1 MTAWGRYRGIVA
13 GALGLAACLLLVLS
27 PSASAQSPEAGLAEA
42 EARAAAAE
50 TDATELAPVAR
61 LAEAKLEAAKEQAA
75 PVRLEAERAAD
86 RVAATEASLRRT
98 HLHAIA
104 TVRKAEEERSDA
116 AKDHDEEVASGVGVG
131 VAALVLALIALAWG
145 WFRASKAVAYLAR
158 IQLGQAI
165 GLCVGGGFVAVLVGA
180 AIGSA
185 GGLAE
190 AAGVAISSLGLM
202 LPVTLLLGR
211 HSAEVQRGRA
221 KPVLGRERVPVRATQ
236 VTAALL
242 AVLFFFGLGS
252 ALFAGEAESDEISS
266 KTRELAEDEEPSS
279 QALLNAEHEATE
291 LEGEA
296 APLLAA
302 VRRRQADLDA
312 VERQLGKAASR
323 LSDAERSARGFARQ
337 LLVIEKREVR
347 EREREER
354 AAAKLVAREEREA
367 REEAEAAE
375 EEAAEEC
382 NPNYSS
388 CLDPYASDYDCEGG
402 SGDGPLYTGTVEVT
416 GYDEYG
422 LDDDG
427 DGIGC
432 DLG

>member
-1 MTAWGRYRGIVA
+1 MMAVA
-13 GALGLAACLLLVLS
+13 LSLAAYLLLALS
-27 PSASAQSPEAGLAEA
+27 PSASAQGAEASLADA
-42 EARAAAAE
+42 EARATAAE
-50 TDATELAPVAR
+50 TDATELEPVAR
-61 LAEAKLEAAKEQAA
+61 LAEAKLEAAREQAA
-75 PVRLEAERAAD
+75 PVRLQAERAAD

-98 HLHAIA
+98 HLHAVA
-104 TVRKAEEERSDA
+104 TVRKVEEERSDA
-116 AKDHDEEVASGVGVG
+116 AKDHDEEVASGVGFA

-145 WFRASKAVAYLAR
+145 WFRASAAVAYLAR

-185 GGLAE
+185 GGPAE
-190 AAGVAISSLGLM
+190 AVDIAILSLGLM
-202 LPVTLLLGR
+202 LPVALLLGR

-236 VTAALL
+236 VIAAFFALL
-242 AVLFFFGLGS
+242 FFSGLGS
-252 ALFAGEAESDEISS
+252 ALFAGKAESGEITS
-266 KTRELAEDEEPSS
+266 KTRELAEDEEPTN
-279 QALLNAEHEATE
+279 QALINAEDKATE
-291 LEGEA
+291 LEGKA

-302 VRRRQADLDA
+302 ARRRQADLDA
-312 VERQLGKAASR
+312 IERQLGKAESR
-323 LSDAERSARGFARQ
+323 LSDAVRDARGFARQ
-337 LLVIEKREVR
+337 LLVIERREIR
-347 EREREER
+347 EREEEER
-354 AAAKLVAREEREA
+354 AAAKLATREEREA
-367 REEAEAAE
+367 Q

-382 NPNYSS
+382 NPNYSG

-402 SGDGPLYTGTVEVT
+402 SGDGPLYTGTVEVI
-416 GYDEYG
+416 GYDEYE

>member
-1 MTAWGRYRGIVA
+1 MA
-13 GALGLAACLLLVLS
+13 GALSLAACLLLVLGS
-27 PSASAQSPEAGLAEA
+27 SASAQSTEADLAAA

-50 TDATELAPVAR
+50 TDATELEPVAR
-61 LAEAKLEAAKEQAA
+61 LAEAKLEAAREQAA
-75 PVRLEAERAAD
+75 PVQLEAERAAD
-86 RVAATEASLRRT
+86 RVAAIEASLRRT
-98 HLHAIA
+98 HLRAVA
-104 TVRKAEEERSDA
+104 SVRKVEEEHSDA
-116 AKDHDEEVASGVGVG
+116 AKDHDEEVASGVGFA

-145 WFRASKAVAYLAR
+145 WFRASAAVAYLAR

-165 GLCVGGGFVAVLVGA
+165 GLCVGGGFVAVFVGA

-190 AAGVAISSLGLM
+190 AVGVAILSLGLM
-202 LPVTLLLGR
+202 LPVALLLGR

-221 KPVLGRERVPVRATQ
+221 KAVLGRERVPVRATQ
-236 VTAALL
+236 VIAALFAL
-242 AVLFFFGLGS
+242 LFSIGLGS
-252 ALFAGEAESDEISS
+252 ALFAGEAKSGEITS

-279 QALLNAEHEATE
+279 QALIDAEDEAIR
-291 LEGEA
+291 LEGESE
-296 APLLAA
+296 PLLATI
-302 VRRRQADLDA
+302 RRRQANLDA
-312 VERQLGKAASR
+312 IELQLGKAESR
-323 LSDAERSARGFARQ
+323 LSDAERDARGFARQ
-337 LLVIEKREVR
+337 LLVIEKREIR
-347 EREREER
+347 EREEEER

-367 REEAEAAE
+367 REETEAAE

-382 NPNYSS
+382 NPNYSG
-388 CLDPYASDYDCEGG
+388 CLDPYASDYDCASG
-402 SGDGPLYTGTVEVT
+402 SGDGPLYTGTVEVI

>member
-1 MTAWGRYRGIVA
+1 MKAKGRHQGMVA
-13 GALGLAACLLLVLS
+13 VALSLASCLLLVLS
-27 PSASAQSPEAGLAEA
+27 PNAPAQGPEAGLADA

-50 TDATELAPVAR
+50 TDATELESVAR

-75 PVRLEAERAAD
+75 PVRSEAERAAD
-86 RVAATEASLRRT
+86 RVAATESSLRRT
-98 HLHAIA
+98 HRHAVA
-104 TVRKAEEERSDA
+104 TVRKVEEERSDA
-116 AKDHDEEVASGVGVG
+116 AKDHDEEVASGIGFA
-131 VAALVLALIALAWG
+131 VAALVLALITLAWG
-145 WFRASKAVAYLAR
+145 WFRASAAVAYLAR

-165 GLCVGGGFVAVLVGA
+165 GLCVGGGFAAVLVGA

-190 AAGVAISSLGLM
+190 AVGVAILSLGLM
-202 LPVTLLLGR
+202 LPVALLLGR

-236 VTAALL
+236 VIAALFAL
-242 AVLFFFGLGS
+242 LFVSGLGS
-252 ALFAGEAESDEISS
+252 ALFASEAESGEITS

-279 QALLNAEHEATE
+279 QALTNAEDEATE
-291 LEGEA
+291 LEGDT
-296 APLLAA
+296 APLLATL
-302 VRRRQADLDA
+302 RRRRADLDRI
-312 VERQLGKAASR
+312 ERQLGKAEIR
-323 LSDAERSARGFARQ
+323 LSDAERDARGFGRQ
-337 LLVIEKREVR
+337 LLVIEKREIR
-347 EREREER
+347 EREEEER
-354 AAAKLVAREEREA
+354 AAAKLIAREEREA
-367 REEAEAAE
+367 REEAVAAE

-382 NPNYSS
+382 NPNYSG
-388 CLDPYASDYDCEGG
+388 CLDPYASDYDCASG
-402 SGDGPLYTGTVEVT
+402 SGDGPLYTGTVEVI

>member
-1 MTAWGRYRGIVA
+1 MVA
-13 GALGLAACLLLVLS
+13 VALGLAACLLLALS
-27 PSASAQSPEAGLAEA
+27 PNALAQDPKAGLADA
-42 EARAAAAE
+42 ETRAAAAE
-50 TDATELAPVAR
+50 TDATELESVAR
-61 LAEAKLEAAKEQAA
+61 LAKAKLEAAKEQAA

-98 HLHAIA
+98 HLQAVA
-104 TVRKAEEERSDA
+104 TVRRIEEERRDA
-116 AKDHDEEVASGVGVG
+116 AKDHDEEVASGIGFG
-131 VAALVLALIALAWG
+131 IAALILALIALAWG
-145 WFRASKAVAYLAR
+145 WFRASAAVAFLAR

-165 GLCVGGGFVAVLVGA
+165 GLCVGGGFVAVIVGA

-190 AAGVAISSLGLM
+190 VVGVAILSLGLM
-202 LPVTLLLGR
+202 LPVALLLGR

-221 KPVLGRERVPVRATQ
+221 RPVLGRKRIPVRATQ
-236 VTAALL
+236 VIAALFAL
-242 AVLFFFGLGS
+242 LFLFGFGS
-252 ALFAGEAESDEISS
+252 ALFAGEAESNEITS
-266 KTRELAEDEEPSS
+266 KTRELAEDEDPPS
-279 QALLNAEHEATE
+279 QALVKAEDAATK
-291 LEGEA
+291 LEGSA

-302 VRRRQADLDA
+302 VYRRKTDLDA
-312 VERQLGKAASR
+312 VERQLGKAESR
-323 LSDAERSARGFARQ
+323 FSNAERDARGFTRR
-337 LLVIEKREVR
+337 LLVIERREIR
-347 EREREER
+347 EREEEER
-354 AAAKLVAREEREA
+354 AAAKLIAREEREA
-367 REEAEAAE
+367 S

-382 NPNYSS
+382 NPNYSG

-402 SGDGPLYTGTVEVT
+402 SGDGPLYTGTVEVI

>member
-1 MTAWGRYRGIVA
+1 MVAVAIVLVA
-13 GALGLAACLLLVLS
+13 YLMLALS
-27 PSASAQSPEAGLAEA
+27 TDASAQSPEAGLAAA

-50 TDATELAPVAR
+50 ADATELEPLAR

-75 PVRLEAERAAD
+75 PLRSEADRAAD
-86 RVAATEASLRRT
+86 HVAATEASLRRA
-98 HLHAIA
+98 HLHAVA
-104 TVRKAEEERSDA
+104 TVRKVERERSEA
-116 AKDHDEEVASGVGVG
+116 AGEHDEKVASGIGFA

-145 WFRASKAVAYLAR
+145 WFRASAAVAYLAR
-158 IQLGQAI
+158 IQLGQAV
-165 GLCVGGGFVAVLVGA
+165 GLCLGGGFVAVLVGA

-190 AAGVAISSLGLM
+190 AVGVVIVSLGLM
-202 LPVTLLLGR
+202 LPFALLLGR

-221 KPVLGRERVPVRATQ
+221 KQVLGRERVPVRATKGI
-236 VTAALL
+236 AALFAL
-242 AVLFFFGLGS
+242 LFFLGLGS
-252 ALFAGEAESDEISS
+252 ALSASEAESGEITS
-266 KTRELAEDEEPSS
+266 KTRELAEDGEPSN
-279 QALLNAEHEATE
+279 QALSNAKDEAAE
-291 LEGEA
+291 LEGKA
-296 APLLAA
+296 APLLAT
-302 VRRRQADLDA
+302 VRRRQANLNA
-312 VERQLGKAASR
+312 IERQLGKAESR
-323 LSDAERSARGFARQ
+323 LSDADKDARGFARRV
-337 LLVIEKREVR
+337 LVIEKQEIR
-347 EREREER
+347 EREAEER

-382 NPNYSS
+382 NPNYSG
-388 CLDPYASDYDCEGG
+388 CLDPYASDYDCAGG
-402 SGDGPLYTGTVEVT
+402 SGDGPLYTGTVEVI